1 MVLAENP
8 RERIGGNFGPPLDD
22 TPEKRPPLAQRV
34 VTKQDAEV
42 FRIVVKLLACR
53 CEIAKKRVVEKRK
66 GGEDGRAIRCIAIGY
81 MRGIG
86 FPVWKLEMMWDLNRK
101 QIGQEEEAFVRMRA
115 FSDLID
121 RNMDRLETMLDAA
134 LAIELDF
141 IPEASGV
148 IDNVLAERR
157 QIKKASKVERSK
169 PKPPPAPKKP
179 LTEADIL
186 LAKNQRARKLARV
199 QKEIDIAM
207 AVIRKGAE
215 PKASKEAKQ
224 DALREG
230 VRLNDLVAQR
240 DTLLKPSRRVHMVA
254 S

>member
-1 MVLAENP
+1 MSLAENP
-8 RERIGGNFGPPLDD
+8 RARVGGNFPPPDD
-22 TPEKRPPLAQRV
+22 APEKRPPVAQRI
-34 VTKQDAEV
+34 VTSEDAGV
-42 FRIVVKLLACR
+42 FRVVVKMLAAR
-53 CEIAKKRVVEKRK
+53 CEIARKRVTEKRK
-66 GGEDGRAIRCIAIGY
+66 GGEEGRAIRCIAIGY
-81 MRGIG
+81 MRGLG

-141 IPEASGV
+141 IPEASEV

-157 QIKKASKVERSK
+157 ALKKASKVERSK
-169 PKPPPAPKKP
+169 PKPPPAPKKL

-186 LAKNQRARKLARV
+186 LAKNQRARRLKQL
-199 QKEIDIAM
+199 QSEINIAL

-215 PKASKEAKQ
+215 TKASKEAQ
-224 DALREG
+224 LDAKREG
-230 VRLNDLVAQR
+230 VRLNALVIERDL
-240 DTLLKPSRRVHMVA
+240 LLKPSRRIRLLA